1 MLYNVLLVSD
11 VHQHESVPGIHVPAL
26 LGLPPTPHPIPPLWA
41 VTERQVELP
50 ELHSSFPL
58 AVYFT
63 YARVHAKLLQPCP
76 TLCDPVYSS
85 PPGSS
90 VHRIV

>member
-26 LGLPPTPHPIPPLWA
+26 LNLPPTSHPIPPLWV
-41 VTERQVELP
+41 VTKPQVELP
-50 ELHSSFPL
+50 VLHSNFPL
-58 AVYFT
+58 AIYFT
-63 YARVHAKLLQPCP
+63 YARMHAKSLQSCP
-76 TLCDPVYSS
+76 TLCDHVDSS

-90 VHRIV
+90 VHRIL